1 MNTPAENTQK
11 VTNGQSGSP
20 ITQPAPMMPVSDVS
34 TTGSIQ
40 QLQAGIQSTDLTLS
54 TILDNLRRP
63 IPTRFLQ
70 TKTIKGTRLTFCPW
84 YRVNKILDFYTAGR
98 WHYEVREKM
107 ITMNYI
113 MVTVRITIEASDV
126 TIYRE
131 GTGIEVL
138 DTSSYGDP
146 QSNAESMAFR
156 RAAARFGL
164 GLHLYDK
171 ET

>member
-1 MNTPAENTQK
+1 MNTPAKNTQK
-11 VTNGQSGSP
+11 ATNGLSGLP
-20 ITQPAPMMPVSDVS
+20 ITQVPPNVLTSEVS

-40 QLQAGIQSTDLTLS
+40 QLQAGMQQVDLTLA
-54 TILDNLRRP
+54 TILENLRRP
-63 IPTRFLQ
+63 IPARFLQ

-84 YRVNKILDFYTAGR
+84 YRVNKILDHYTAGH
-98 WHYEVREKM
+98 WHYEVRDKM
-107 ITMNYI
+107 ITTTHI
-113 MVTVRITIEASDV
+113 LVTVRITIEASDA

-164 GLHLYDK
+164 GLHLYEK
-171 ET
+171 ED

>member
-1 MNTPAENTQK
+1 MNTPTNTTQK
-11 VTNGQSGSP
+11 ATNGQSGLP
-20 ITQPAPMMPVSDVS
+20 ITQVSPPVSPSEVS
-34 TTGSIQ
+34 TTGSLH
-40 QLQAGIQSTDLTLS
+40 QLQAGMQPADLTLAS
-54 TILDNLRRP
+54 IFENLRKP
-63 IPTRFLQ
+63 IPSRFLQ

-84 YRVNKILDFYTAGR
+84 YRVNKILDHYTAGR

-107 ITMNYI
+107 ITATHI
-113 MVTVRITIEASDV
+113 MVTIRITIEASDA

-131 GTGIEVL
+131 GTGIETL

-164 GLHLYDK
+164 GLHLYEK